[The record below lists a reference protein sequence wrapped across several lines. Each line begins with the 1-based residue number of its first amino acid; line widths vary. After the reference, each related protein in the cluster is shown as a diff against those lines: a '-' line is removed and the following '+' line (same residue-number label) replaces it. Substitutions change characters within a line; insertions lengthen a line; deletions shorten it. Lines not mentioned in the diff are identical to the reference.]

1 MNLLTRISSAEYFIF
16 STCNTSS
23 IFDLLNKGL
32 YADCEYFVDL
42 FDKIS
47 PGLHQPN
54 HLKAY
59 MYDKAN

>member
-23 IFDLLNKGL
+23 IFDLLNKVL
-32 YADCEYFVDL
+32 YAPCECFIDF
-42 FDKIS
+42 FDEIF

-59 MYDKAN
+59 MYEKAN